1 MAEEQRE
8 QPRAHAGGHP
18 SAKEYVRIGVILAVL
33 TALEVAVAYTDV
45 PHSIL
50 IPTLFLLAIVKFALV
65 VLWCHR
71 TAPYGDF
78 GAVAAQ
84 VLVGL
89 ENPAGQG
96 RRQRG
101 LAEGGPDRARARPRG
116 RTPGTPPR
124 SPRSRPGR

>member
-1 MAEEQRE
+1 MAEEERE

-65 VLWCHR
+65 VLWFMHLKFDDR
-71 TAPYGDF
+71 RFARFFVMGLSGAAVLYLVVLISF
-78 GAVAAQ
+78 GRF
-84 VLVGL
+84 
-89 ENPAGQG
+89 N
-96 RRQRG
+96 
-101 LAEGGPDRARARPRG
+101 
-116 RTPGTPPR
+116 
-124 SPRSRPGR
+124 